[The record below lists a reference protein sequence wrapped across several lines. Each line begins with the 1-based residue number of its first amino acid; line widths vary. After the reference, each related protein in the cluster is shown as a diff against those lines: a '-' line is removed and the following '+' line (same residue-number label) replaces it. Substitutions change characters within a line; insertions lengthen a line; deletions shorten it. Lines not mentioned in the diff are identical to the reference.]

1 MFSRRKTIPGKGAA
15 VVLLQR
21 EIPEEAGL
29 HQLQELSRIKVWT
42 ICVALARDVYGAE
55 GASVSIQSRWGDRT
69 GLECKDAAM
78 AQGPHGSHTYFHD
91 SVTLASTSMNICDC
105 SRKSPLLC
113 AVVVV
118 VVRAGKG
125 VVPQVV
131 LPGPKLF
138 FFEQGAFVCV
148 LLWKFTQ
155 VHTFLRFRCGNSAN
169 PRIFAFSLCDFHH
182 SHYIAASI
190 SLNPDNQD
198 ANIHVTAVCMS
209 LQPENQ
215 GANIHVTLTSIL
227 CIRRTKTLI

>member
-1 MFSRRKTIPGKGAA
+1 MSMPHDMFCTCSKNCDVKNVRQINRAVVFSRRKTIPGKGAA

-29 HQLQELSRIKVWT
+29 HQLQELSRVKVWT

-91 SVTLASTSMNICDC
+91 SVTLASTSMNICGG

-125 VVPQVV
+125 VFLQVM

-138 FFEQGAFVCV
+138 VEQGAFVFAFC
-148 LLWKFTQ
+148 
-155 VHTFLRFRCGNSAN
+155 CGNSLRFIHSCA
-169 PRIFAFSLCDFHH
+169 FAAGIQPIPAFLLFRCVTFT
-182 SHYIAASI
+182 ILII
-190 SLNPDNQD
+190 SLHPF
-198 ANIHVTAVCMS
+198 
-209 LQPENQ
+209 L
-215 GANIHVTLTSIL
+215 
-227 CIRRTKTLI
+227 